1 MSDRPLR
8 ILAVTHEAIRN
19 GAPMVAVQVLQWL
32 QSESGY
38 EIETLVLSDGPL
50 VRDFARI
57 GPTHVVALNDPDEM
71 LVAWRDEPEPSVAK
85 IRSFAELEQARV
97 EALRPEAAHLTG
109 FDVLYLNS
117 ATSARALRIL
127 PEVPPVVVA
136 HIHELDGAYNHWF
149 EPEDRAALM
158 RTDPSYVVVGNRVGQ
173 NLVEAHGV
181 DPERIT
187 VVRNEFARPTAPPD
201 VEVTRLR
208 ARLGLTGDEVVIGA
222 MGAAEWRK
230 GPDLFVQMAAVVSRR
245 LPDTNLQFYWVGRT
259 DDYNLRQYETD
270 AARLGLGDRLRFV
283 GEQSDAASWLRVFDL
298 FCLTSRED
306 PFPLVCLEAG
316 ALGVPVISFDN
327 GGMAELTAEAG
338 GTEPLIEIIDYLD
351 VEDMADAV
359 AMRIQD
365 PARRARDGQRLQSWL
380 DEHLFVTGSVGR
392 IAEVI
397 EDRVA
402 TARDRSG
409 RATA

>member
-1 MSDRPLR
+1 M
-8 ILAVTHEAIRN
+8 
-19 GAPMVAVQVLQWL
+19 AVQVLQWL
-32 QSESGY
+32 QSEREY

-57 GPTHVVALNDPDEM
+57 GPTHVIPLNDPDEM
-71 LVAWRDEPEPSVAK
+71 LVAWRDEPEPSAAK
-85 IRSFAELEQARV
+85 FAAFAELERTRV
-97 EALRPEAAHLTG
+97 DALRPDAAHLTG

-117 ATSARALRIL
+117 ATSARALRVL

-158 RTDPSYVVVGNRVGQ
+158 RTDPSYVVVGNRVGT

-208 ARLGLTGDEVVIGA
+208 ARLGLTGDEIVIGA
-222 MGAAEWRK
+222 MGSAEWRK

-245 LPDTNLQFYWVGRT
+245 LPDAALQFYWVGRT
-259 DDYNLRQYETD
+259 DEYHLRQYETD

-283 GEQSDAASWLRVFDL
+283 GEQSDAASWLRAFDL
-298 FCLTSRED
+298 ILPD
-306 PFPLVCLEAG
+306 QPGGPLPARVPRSGGARGAG
-316 ALGVPVISFDN
+316 HQLRQRRHGRAHRR
-327 GGMAELTAEAG
+327 GGRRRTAHRDHRLPGRG
-338 GTEPLIEIIDYLD
+338 GHGRRGGN
-351 VEDMADAV
+351 ADT
-359 AMRIQD
+359 D
-365 PARRARDGQRLQSWL
+365 PARRVRDGRRLQAWL

-402 TARDRSG
+402 VAHDRLG